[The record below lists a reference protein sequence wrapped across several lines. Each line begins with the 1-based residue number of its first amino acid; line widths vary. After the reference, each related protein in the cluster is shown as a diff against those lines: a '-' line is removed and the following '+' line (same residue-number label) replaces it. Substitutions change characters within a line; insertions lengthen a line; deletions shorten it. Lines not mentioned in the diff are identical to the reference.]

1 MSNVRHRSSNVQQI
15 NSFKNYTG
23 IIWVMDS
30 FPVIFIIFKI
40 AVLGTGMFFAVKWHY
55 DQDRKARKGDILT
68 AVGKISAILALLLIG
83 LLFAT
88 FKLASLLGLD
98 MQLSQ

>member
-1 MSNVRHRSSNVQQI
+1 
-15 NSFKNYTG
+15 
-23 IIWVMDS
+23 
-30 FPVIFIIFKI
+30 
-40 AVLGTGMFFAVKWHY
+40 MFFAVKWHY
-55 DQDRKARKGDILT
+55 DHDRKARKGDVLT
-68 AVGKISAILALLLIG
+68 AVGKISAILALLLVG